1 VGAAQVPALMAE
13 VIERRSA
20 ESVILIP
27 GGLGERSGS
36 EGHVERLHAELAD
49 ARRSE
54 WGGPLLNGGN
64 CLGIRSAPG
73 RYDTLFIPR
82 HKLRFPDAEPAP
94 LAVVAQSG
102 AFAVSRASK
111 LDDLDPRY
119 LVSIGNQLD
128 LTVGDYLEHLAD
140 DPELRVIACYVEG
153 FRPGDGRRW
162 LRAVARF
169 VDRGGTAVLY
179 RAGRTAAGARASASH
194 TASIAGD
201 YAVTSELAAAAGVRL
216 ADSLADFEA
225 LVRLAV
231 ALDGK
236 RPGAAGELRLGAVS
250 NAGFECVAVAD
261 NLGPFRL
268 APFADA
274 TRGRLG
280 ELFRSRRVDAIVE
293 VHNPLDLTPILDD
306 EGFEEAARAVLD
318 DPGVDLGV
326 IGCVP
331 LTGALQTLPAG
342 AGHGEDLEAQ
352 GSVVERLL
360 RLRHHP
366 KPWVAVVDAG
376 PLYDP
381 MAHHLAAGGVPT
393 FRTVDRALRLL
404 AEWCRGRGA

>member
-1 VGAAQVPALMAE
+1 VAVF
-13 VIERRSA
+13 RFRN
-20 ESVILIP
+20 
-27 GGLGERSGS
+27 
-36 EGHVERLHAELAD
+36 LA
-49 ARRSE
+49 
-54 WGGPLLNGGN
+54 G
-64 CLGIRSAPG
+64 
-73 RYDTLFIPR
+73 
-82 HKLRFPDAEPAP
+82 
-94 LAVVAQSG
+94 
-102 AFAVSRASK
+102 
-111 LDDLDPRY
+111 
-119 LVSIGNQLD
+119 
-128 LTVGDYLEHLAD
+128 

-162 LRAVARF
+162 LRAAARF
-169 VDRGGTAVLY
+169 VDRGGTVVLY

-201 YAVTSELAAAAGVRL
+201 YAVTRELAAAAGVLL
-216 ADSLADFEA
+216 ADSLADFEE

-236 RPGAAGELRLGAVS
+236 RPGGAGELRLGAVS

-268 APFADA
+268 ATFAGD
-274 TRGRLG
+274 TRSRLD

-293 VHNPLDLTPILDD
+293 VHNPLDLTPVLDD
-306 EGFEEAARAVLD
+306 EAFEEAARTVLD

-342 AGHGEDLEAQ
+342 DGHGEELAASD
-352 GSVVERLL
+352 SVVERLL

-366 KPWVAVVDAG
+366 KPWIAVVDAG

-381 MAHHLAAGGVPT
+381 MAHRLAAGGVAT

-404 AEWCRGRGA
+404 AEWCWVRGASEGSSPPRPAPFP